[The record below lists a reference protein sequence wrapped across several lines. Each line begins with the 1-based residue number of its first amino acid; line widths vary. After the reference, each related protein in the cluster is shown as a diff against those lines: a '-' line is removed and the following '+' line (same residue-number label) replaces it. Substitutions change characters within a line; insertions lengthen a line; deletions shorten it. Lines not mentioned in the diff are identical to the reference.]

1 MGQSYVVTLHSAAVA
16 AFVWLDVGS
25 VPGRFDSNGFL
36 LVERNRTLTFTA
48 WRPTSVA
55 ELTASL
61 KVTSL
66 RDVY

>member
-1 MGQSYVVTLHSAAVA
+1 MGQNLTVTLHSAAVA

-36 LVERNRTLTFTA
+36 LVERNRTLAFSA

-55 ELTASL
+55 ELTASI

>member
-1 MGQSYVVTLHSAAVA
+1 MGQSYAVTLHSAAVA

-36 LVERNRTLTFTA
+36 LVERNRTLTFSA
-48 WRPTSVA
+48 WRPTSMA